1 MHSQVRECCSSRV
14 PSPCSR
20 DLEAESLAALHHFTL
35 PGDVVPM
42 QHQVP
47 AAEPFLEGAMTFLL
61 QGAGAGVKI
70 SSHRLKRGLVQ
81 DLEGRLQTAQH
92 TAYLAETKAQ
102 AASDALTTV
111 RQRSCAHVSNHA
123 AFASGLARAEADKA
137 DKAAGA
143 GLGSFVKGTDAPYLT
158 VLKEEQKRAYNRLD
172 SPTPHASTGRAAD
185 EADKPAGAGQGS
197 CVRPILTAAGT
208 PSSCKLFVPK
218 IAPCSNE
225 AAGAGLGS
233 CARRQGVR
241 PPCRTCWGLGA

>member
-1 MHSQVRECCSSRV
+1 MHANVCHPHARETQSSRE
-14 PSPCSR
+14 SRPCSR
-20 DLEAESLAALHHFTL
+20 DLPRGRVAGCFASLHA
-35 PGDVVPM
+35 V

-47 AAEPFLEGAMTFLL
+47 AAEPTLKGAMTFLL

-70 SSHRLKRGLVQ
+70 SIHRLKRGLVQ

-111 RQRSCAHVSNHA
+111 RQRYCAHVSNDA
-123 AFASGLARAEADKA
+123 ASASGLARAEA

-143 GLGSFVKGTDAPYLT
+143 GLGSFVKGADAPYAT
-158 VLKEEQKRAYNRLD
+158 ILKEEQEHAYNRLD

-185 EADKPAGAGQGS
+185 AADKPAGAGLGS
-197 CVRPILTAAGT
+197 CVRPIFTAAGT

-218 IAPCSNE
+218 ISPCSNE